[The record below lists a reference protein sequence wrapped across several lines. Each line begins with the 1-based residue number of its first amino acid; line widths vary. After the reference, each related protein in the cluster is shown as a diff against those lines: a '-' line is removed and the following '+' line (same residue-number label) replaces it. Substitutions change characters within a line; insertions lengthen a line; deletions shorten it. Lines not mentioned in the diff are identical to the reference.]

1 MNVALSAVI
10 ISILLI
16 HPLIF
21 YVSLFLGKYPK
32 AAGLLLYFE
41 CRNDELDRIHLQ
53 NVTRRPFQK
62 TEVPT
67 SITGEVPGEKLSVPG
82 NVMSFDYSNIIN
94 INLRFITIE
103 NTLAEIN
110 NLA

>member
-32 AAGLLLYFE
+32 AAPQLCYALSAGMMNL
-41 CRNDELDRIHLQ
+41 
-53 NVTRRPFQK
+53 TG
-62 TEVPT
+62 
-67 SITGEVPGEKLSVPG
+67 SIYRT
-82 NVMSFDYSNIIN
+82 
-94 INLRFITIE
+94 
-103 NTLAEIN
+103 
-110 NLA
+110 